1 MKFNFLR
8 PNLKCRSMLRM
19 FNFQVSWD
27 VLCFAGRVSRYKFLL
42 KTNLTHFF
50 MYLFIYLISLHVSSI
65 TVPIIRRSNC
75 INTSSGMISL
85 CDCLVCR
92 SYDRHTKQLAEC
104 NERVLF
110 EKPSMSYKK
119 AIPLQTWRGREGSR
133 RLRFPYFKT
142 VGTWRW

>member
-1 MKFNFLR
+1 MSEILAN
-8 PNLKCRSMLRM
+8 N
-19 FNFQVSWD
+19 
-27 VLCFAGRVSRYKFLL
+27 
-42 KTNLTHFF
+42 HFDALF
-50 MYLFIYLISLHVSSI
+50 HVFIYLVSLRVSGI

-142 VGTWRW
+142 VGT